1 MRRCKSLAIILFLAL
16 ATPVVGLAAKEE
28 VIVLKGGQKAVV
40 VESKIYFL
48 DASGKR
54 VFAPPGKYQTPD
66 GRTIFVIDGNGN
78 YQRIHERW

>member
-1 MRRCKSLAIILFLAL
+1 MRKWRTLAVVLFLAL
-16 ATPVVGLAAKEE
+16 AAPVAGLAAKDKL
-28 VIVLKGGQKAVV
+28 IVLKGGQKAVV

-66 GRTIFVIDGNGN
+66 GKTIFIIDGNAN
-78 YQRIHERW
+78 FQRIHERW